1 MKNKVCGGA
10 GDALTLPDIMTHYK
24 VTVIRKT
31 VWYITK
37 MDTKASGTEHSPGK
51 KSHIYTWILNLL
63 PKVTLLSIKNG
74 LVKNKTKTT

>member
-1 MKNKVCGGA
+1 MCVVGGP

-37 MDTKASGTEHSPGK
+37 MDTKTSGTEHSPGK
-51 KSHIYTWILNLL
+51 KSHIHTRTLDLL
-63 PKVTLLSIKNG
+63 PKVTLLSISNG